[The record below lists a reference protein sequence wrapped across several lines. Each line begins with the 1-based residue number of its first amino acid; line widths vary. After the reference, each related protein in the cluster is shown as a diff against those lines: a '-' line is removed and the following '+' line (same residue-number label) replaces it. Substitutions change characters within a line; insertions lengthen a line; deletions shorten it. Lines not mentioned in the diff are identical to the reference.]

1 MTPQEITLLAL
12 LLFLATVGISFFI
25 RWQRKHAPSATSASS
40 GTAGSASAGS
50 ATAGTGQAD
59 GSQPPEWDWYDIAE
73 LARTAVK
80 DAEQLW
86 LKEGLPKQARLEHA
100 ISILVQAYPQLAG
113 YKPIATA
120 FIREVI
126 FNMNHPEQ
134 PAAPTVILPQVL
146 PMPDKSIASR

>member
-12 LLFLATVGISFFI
+12 LLFLITVGISFFI
-25 RWQRKHAPSATSASS
+25 RWQRKQAPSAGS
-40 GTAGSASAGS
+40 GTSN
-50 ATAGTGQAD
+50 
-59 GSQPPEWDWYDIAE
+59 QPPEWDWYDIAE

-126 FNMNHPEQ
+126 FNMNHPESPPQ
-134 PAAPTVILPQVL
+134 PTVILPQVL
-146 PMPDKSIASR
+146 PMPDKPIASR

>member
-1 MTPQEITLLAL
+1 MTPQEITLLAVV
-12 LLFLATVGISFFI
+12 LFLATVVVIFI
-25 RWQRKHAPSATSASS
+25 VKWQRK
-40 GTAGSASAGS
+40 
-50 ATAGTGQAD
+50 QAN
-59 GSQPPEWDWYDIAE
+59 GNQPAEWDWYDIAE

-86 LKEGLPKQARLEHA
+86 LKEGLPKQERLEHA
-100 ISILVQAYPQLAG
+100 ISILVQAYPQLAD

-146 PMPDKSIASR
+146 PMPDKPIASR

>member
-1 MTPQEITLLAL
+1 MSHIRAIPAARIDD
-12 LLFLATVGISFFI
+12 I
-25 RWQRKHAPSATSASS
+25 RWQPGDYELELEYHEVGDILNPE
-40 GTAGSASAGS
+40 GTWWKSFDHPDAADPTVP
-50 ATAGTGQAD
+50 TAGTD
-59 GSQPPEWDWYDIAE
+59 NQPPEWDWYDIAE

-100 ISILVQAYPQLAG
+100 ISILVQAYPQLAD

-134 PAAPTVILPQVL
+134 PAAPTAPQVL
-146 PMPDKSIASR
+146 PMPDKPIASR

>member
-1 MTPQEITLLAL
+1 MTPQELTILAL
-12 LLFLATVGISFFI
+12 LLFLITVAISFFI
-25 RWQRKHAPSATSASS
+25 RWQRKRA
-40 GTAGSASAGS
+40 
-50 ATAGTGQAD
+50 QAD
-59 GSQPPEWDWYDIAE
+59 GNQPPEWDWYDIAE

-100 ISILVQAYPQLAG
+100 ISILVQAYPQLAD

-134 PAAPTVILPQVL
+134 SAAPTAPQVL
-146 PMPDKSIASR
+146 PMPDKPIVTR

>member
-1 MTPQEITLLAL
+1 MTPQEITLLAV
-12 LLFLATVGISFFI
+12 LLFLATVVVIFI
-25 RWQRKHAPSATSASS
+25 VKWQRKQAP
-40 GTAGSASAGS
+40 SAGS
-50 ATAGTGQAD
+50 ATD
-59 GSQPPEWDWYDIAE
+59 NQPPEWDWYDIAE

-100 ISILVQAYPQLAG
+100 ISILVQAYPQLAD

-134 PAAPTVILPQVL
+134 PAAPTAPQVL
-146 PMPDKSIASR
+146 PMPDKPIVTR

>member
-1 MTPQEITLLAL
+1 MTPQEITLLAV
-12 LLFLATVGISFFI
+12 LLFLITVGISFFI
-25 RWQRKHAPSATSASS
+25 RWQRKQ
-40 GTAGSASAGS
+40 AGGN
-50 ATAGTGQAD
+50 
-59 GSQPPEWDWYDIAE
+59 QPPEWDWYDIAE

-100 ISILVQAYPQLAG
+100 ISILVQAYPQLAD

-134 PAAPTVILPQVL
+134 PAAPTAPQVL

>member
-1 MTPQEITLLAL
+1 MTPQEITLLAV
-12 LLFLATVGISFFI
+12 LLFLATVVVIFI
-25 RWQRKHAPSATSASS
+25 VKWQRKQTPSALSASS
-40 GTAGSASAGS
+40 GTAGS
-50 ATAGTGQAD
+50 GTGN
-59 GSQPPEWDWYDIAE
+59 QPPEWDWYDIAE

-100 ISILVQAYPQLAG
+100 ISILVQAYPQLAS

-134 PAAPTVILPQVL
+134 PAAPTAPQVL
-146 PMPDKSIASR
+146 PMPDKPIASR

>member
-1 MTPQEITLLAL
+1 MTPQEITLLAV
-12 LLFLATVGISFFI
+12 LLFLITVVVIFI
-25 RWQRKHAPSATSASS
+25 IKWQRRQT
-40 GTAGSASAGS
+40 
-50 ATAGTGQAD
+50 D
-59 GSQPPEWDWYDIAE
+59 GNQPPEWDWYDIAE

-100 ISILVQAYPQLAG
+100 ISILVQAYPQLAD

-126 FNMNHPEQ
+126 FNMNHPESPPQ
-134 PAAPTVILPQVL
+134 PTVILPQVL
-146 PMPDKSIASR
+146 PMPDKPIVSR

>member
-1 MTPQEITLLAL
+1 MTPQEITLLAV
-12 LLFLATVGISFFI
+12 LLFLITVGISFFI
-25 RWQRKHAPSATSASS
+25 QWQRKQAPSAGS
-40 GTAGSASAGS
+40 GTGHS
-50 ATAGTGQAD
+50 D
-59 GSQPPEWDWYDIAE
+59 GNQPPEWDWYDIAE

-100 ISILVQAYPQLAG
+100 ISILVQAYPQLAD

-134 PAAPTVILPQVL
+134 SAAPTAPQVL
-146 PMPDKSIASR
+146 PMPDKPIVTR

>member
-12 LLFLATVGISFFI
+12 LLFLATVVVIFI
-25 RWQRKHAPSATSASS
+25 VKWQRKQAPANAP
-40 GTAGSASAGS
+40 A
-50 ATAGTGQAD
+50 Q
-59 GSQPPEWDWYDIAE
+59 WDWYDIAE

-100 ISILVQAYPQLAG
+100 ISILVQAYPQLAD

-126 FNMNHPEQ
+126 FNMNHPESPPQ
-134 PAAPTVILPQVL
+134 PTAVLPQVL
-146 PMPDKSIASR
+146 PMPDKPIVKR

>member
-1 MTPQEITLLAL
+1 MTPQEITLLAV
-12 LLFLATVGISFFI
+12 LLFLITVGISFFI
-25 RWQRKHAPSATSASS
+25 RWRRK
-40 GTAGSASAGS
+40 
-50 ATAGTGQAD
+50 QAD
-59 GSQPPEWDWYDIAE
+59 GNQPPEWDWYDIAE

-100 ISILVQAYPQLAG
+100 ISILVQAYPQLAD

-126 FNMNHPEQ
+126 FNMNHPESPPQ
-134 PAAPTVILPQVL
+134 PTVILPQVL
-146 PMPDKSIASR
+146 PMPDKPIASR

>member
-1 MTPQEITLLAL
+1 MAAQA
-12 LLFLATVGISFFI
+12 G
-25 RWQRKHAPSATSASS
+25 S
-40 GTAGSASAGS
+40 GTGN
-50 ATAGTGQAD
+50 
-59 GSQPPEWDWYDIAE
+59 QPPEWDWYDIAE

-100 ISILVQAYPQLAG
+100 ISILVQAYPQLAD

-134 PAAPTVILPQVL
+134 PAPPTTVVVPQVL
-146 PMPDKSIASR
+146 PMPDKPIVSR

>member
-1 MTPQEITLLAL
+1 MTPQEITLLAVV
-12 LLFLATVGISFFI
+12 LFLITVGISFFI
-25 RWQRKHAPSATSASS
+25 RWQRRQAQTDANAPA
-40 GTAGSASAGS
+40 
-50 ATAGTGQAD
+50 QW
-59 GSQPPEWDWYDIAE
+59 EWYDIAE

-100 ISILVQAYPQLAG
+100 ISILVQAYPQLAD

-134 PAAPTVILPQVL
+134 PAAPTVPQVL
-146 PMPDKSIASR
+146 PMPDKPIVNR

>member
-1 MTPQEITLLAL
+1 MTPQEITLLAV
-12 LLFLATVGISFFI
+12 LLFLITVGISFFI
-25 RWQRKHAPSATSASS
+25 RWQRKHA
-40 GTAGSASAGS
+40 
-50 ATAGTGQAD
+50 QVD
-59 GSQPPEWDWYDIAE
+59 GNQPPEWDWYDIAE

-100 ISILVQAYPQLAG
+100 ISVLVQAYPQLAD

-146 PMPDKSIASR
+146 PMPDKPIASR

>member
-12 LLFLATVGISFFI
+12 LLFLITVGISFFI
-25 RWQRKHAPSATSASS
+25 RWQRKQAPSALSASS
-40 GTAGSASAGS
+40 GTAGS
-50 ATAGTGQAD
+50 GTGQAD
-59 GSQPPEWDWYDIAE
+59 GNQSPEWDWYDIAE

-86 LKEGLPKQARLEHA
+86 LKEGLPKQDRLEHA
-100 ISILVQAYPQLAG
+100 ISILVQAYPQLAD

-134 PAAPTVILPQVL
+134 SAAPTAPQVL
-146 PMPDKSIASR
+146 PMPDKPIVTR

>member
-1 MTPQEITLLAL
+1 MTPQELAIL
-12 LLFLATVGISFFI
+12 GTALFLITVAISFFI
-25 RWQRKHAPSATSASS
+25 QWQRKRSTSAD
-40 GTAGSASAGS
+40 AGN
-50 ATAGTGQAD
+50 
-59 GSQPPEWDWYDIAE
+59 QPPEWDWYDIAE

-86 LKEGLPKQARLEHA
+86 LKEGLPKQARLDHA
-100 ISILVQAYPQLAG
+100 ISILVQAYPQLAD

-134 PAAPTVILPQVL
+134 PAPAPTSFPHVL
-146 PMPDKSIASR
+146 PVPDKPIASR

>member
-1 MTPQEITLLAL
+1 MTPQEITLLAV
-12 LLFLATVGISFFI
+12 LLFLITVVVIFI
-25 RWQRKHAPSATSASS
+25 VKWQRKQTDANAPA
-40 GTAGSASAGS
+40 
-50 ATAGTGQAD
+50 Q
-59 GSQPPEWDWYDIAE
+59 WDWYDIAE

-100 ISILVQAYPQLAG
+100 ISILVQAYPQLAD

-134 PAAPTVILPQVL
+134 PAAPTAPQVL
-146 PMPDKSIASR
+146 PMPDKPIVTR

>member
-1 MTPQEITLLAL
+1 MTPQEITLLAV
-12 LLFLATVGISFFI
+12 LLFLATVVVIFI
-25 RWQRKHAPSATSASS
+25 VKWQRKQT
-40 GTAGSASAGS
+40 
-50 ATAGTGQAD
+50 D

-134 PAAPTVILPQVL
+134 PAAPTAPQVL
-146 PMPDKSIASR
+146 PIPDKPIASR

>member
-1 MTPQEITLLAL
+1 MTPQEITLLAV
-12 LLFLATVGISFFI
+12 LLFLATVVVIFI
-25 RWQRKHAPSATSASS
+25 VKWQRK
-40 GTAGSASAGS
+40 
-50 ATAGTGQAD
+50 QAN
-59 GSQPPEWDWYDIAE
+59 GNQPAEWDWYDIAE

-134 PAAPTVILPQVL
+134 PAPPTVILPQVL
-146 PMPDKSIASR
+146 SMPDKPIVTR

>member
-1 MTPQEITLLAL
+1 MTPQEITLLAV
-12 LLFLATVGISFFI
+12 LLFLATVVVIFI
-25 RWQRKHAPSATSASS
+25 VKWQRK
-40 GTAGSASAGS
+40 
-50 ATAGTGQAD
+50 QAD
-59 GSQPPEWDWYDIAE
+59 GIQPPEWDWYDIAE

-100 ISILVQAYPQLAG
+100 ISILAQAYPQLAG

-126 FNMNHPEQ
+126 FNMNHPESPPQ
-134 PAAPTVILPQVL
+134 PTVILPQVL
-146 PMPDKSIASR
+146 PMPDQPIVTR

>member
-1 MTPQEITLLAL
+1 MTPQEITLLAV
-12 LLFLATVGISFFI
+12 LLFLITVAISFFI
-25 RWQRKHAPSATSASS
+25 RWQRKHAPSA
-40 GTAGSASAGS
+40 GS
-50 ATAGTGQAD
+50 GTGQA
-59 GSQPPEWDWYDIAE
+59 GGNQPAEWDWYDIAE

-100 ISILVQAYPQLAG
+100 ISILVQAYPQLAD

-134 PAAPTVILPQVL
+134 PAAPTTVVAPQVL
-146 PMPDKSIASR
+146 PMPDKPIASR

>member
-1 MTPQEITLLAL
+1 MTPQEITLLAV
-12 LLFLATVGISFFI
+12 LLFLATVVVIFI
-25 RWQRKHAPSATSASS
+25 AKWQRKQAPSA
-40 GTAGSASAGS
+40 GS
-50 ATAGTGQAD
+50 GTGQTDANAPA
-59 GSQPPEWDWYDIAE
+59 QWDWYDIAE

-100 ISILVQAYPQLAG
+100 ISVLVQAYPQLAD

-134 PAAPTVILPQVL
+134 PAAPTTVLVPQVL
-146 PMPDKSIASR
+146 PMPDQPIVKR

>member
-1 MTPQEITLLAL
+1 MTPQEITLLAV
-12 LLFLATVGISFFI
+12 LLFLATVVVIFI
-25 RWQRKHAPSATSASS
+25 VKWQRKQAPSTSS
-40 GTAGSASAGS
+40 GTDQTDANAPA
-50 ATAGTGQAD
+50 Q
-59 GSQPPEWDWYDIAE
+59 WDWYDIAE

-100 ISILVQAYPQLAG
+100 ISILVQAYPQLAD

-134 PAAPTVILPQVL
+134 PAAPTAPQVL
-146 PMPDKSIASR
+146 PMPDKPIASR

>member
-1 MTPQEITLLAL
+1 MTPQEITLLAVL
-12 LLFLATVGISFFI
+12 IFLATVVVIFI
-25 RWQRKHAPSATSASS
+25 VKWQRKQAPSANS
-40 GTAGSASAGS
+40 GTAGSGAGQTD
-50 ATAGTGQAD
+50 ANAPAQ
-59 GSQPPEWDWYDIAE
+59 WDWYDIAE

-134 PAAPTVILPQVL
+134 PAAPTAPQVL
-146 PMPDKSIASR
+146 PMPDKPIASR

>member
-1 MTPQEITLLAL
+1 MTPQEITLLAV
-12 LLFLATVGISFFI
+12 LLFLATVVVIFI
-25 RWQRKHAPSATSASS
+25 VKWQRKQTP
-40 GTAGSASAGS
+40 SAGS
-50 ATAGTGQAD
+50 GTGN
-59 GSQPPEWDWYDIAE
+59 QPPEWDWYDIAE

-86 LKEGLPKQARLEHA
+86 LKEGLPKQERLEHA
-100 ISILVQAYPQLAG
+100 ISILVQAYPQLAD

-134 PAAPTVILPQVL
+134 PAAPTTVVVPQVL
-146 PMPDKSIASR
+146 PMPDKPIVSR